1 MLVNIVKKGE
11 IVSLRLSTGEE
22 LVGTLRDEDTKE
34 ITIEQPLI
42 VGRSEKGFGLM
53 PYLMTVEQ
61 ESSVKISTR
70 HIMSIGATMEEVAK
84 GYKKQTSKIVSL

>member
-53 PYLMTVEQ
+53 PYLMPVEQ
-61 ESSVKISTR
+61 AS
-70 HIMSIGATMEEVAK
+70 
-84 GYKKQTSKIVSL
+84 